1 MTRIYDILRTPF
13 LEEYSKQDDTSY
25 SKFGMV
31 YNAKYMQN
39 AIRHTQLF
47 NKVADENIFFATIGL
62 LPETVYKQFRD
73 EFIDRFFTRDI
84 KFQTVETFILRMN
97 AQILANADLIN
108 LSYSSEDKK
117 NLVYGMSSS
126 ESTTTGQ
133 STSQDKN
140 INSDLP
146 QNLESWD
153 SALQYASSGS
163 EGRNSSQDTST
174 TTSKSYNAGDYKTL
188 EDIAKV
194 KESLFRTLDTKLFS
208 QLF

>member
-1 MTRIYDILRTPF
+1 MTRIYDILKTPF
-13 LEEYSKQDDTSY
+13 IEEYSKQENTSH
-25 SKFGMV
+25 SNFGLFF
-31 YNAKYMQN
+31 NAKYIQN

-47 NKVADENIFFATIGL
+47 NKVADDNLFFATIGL
-62 LPETVYKQFRD
+62 LPDSVYTQFRD

-97 AQILANADLIN
+97 AQILANVDLIN

-117 NLVYGMSSS
+117 NLVYGVTSS
-126 ESTTTGQ
+126 ESTTKGET
-133 STSQDKN
+133 TSQDKSV
-140 INSDLP
+140 NSDLP
-146 QNLESWD
+146 QNLQSWD
-153 SALQYASSGS
+153 SALEYASNGS

-188 EDIAKV
+188 EEIAKV
-194 KESLFRTLDTKLFS
+194 KENLFRTLDTKLFS

>member
-13 LEEYSKQDDTSY
+13 IEEYSKQENTSY

-31 YNAKYMQN
+31 QNARYMQN

-73 EFIDRFFTRDI
+73 EFIDRFFTRNI
-84 KFQTVETFILRMN
+84 KFQTVETFIFRMN
-97 AQILANADLIN
+97 AQILANVDLIN

-117 NLVYGMSSS
+117 KLVYGMTSS
-126 ESTTTGQ
+126 ESTTTGET
-133 STSQDKN
+133 TSQDKSV
-140 INSDLP
+140 NSDLP
-146 QNLESWD
+146 QNLQSWD
-153 SALQYASSGS
+153 SALEYASNGS

-174 TTSKSYNAGDYKTL
+174 TTTKTYNAGDYKTL
-188 EDIAKV
+188 EEIAKV
-194 KESLFRTLDTKLFS
+194 KENLFISLDKKLFS

>member
-13 LEEYSKQDDTSY
+13 IEEYSKQENTSY

-31 YNAKYMQN
+31 QNARYMQN
-39 AIRHTQLF
+39 AVRHTQLF

-62 LPETVYKQFRD
+62 LPESVYKQFRD

-84 KFQTVETFILRMN
+84 KFQTVETFIFRMN
-97 AQILANADLIN
+97 AQILANVDLIN

-117 NLVYGMSSS
+117 KLVYGMTSS
-126 ESTTTGQ
+126 ESTTTGET
-133 STSQDKN
+133 TSQDKSV
-140 INSDLP
+140 NSDLP
-146 QNLESWD
+146 QNLQSWD
-153 SALQYASSGS
+153 SALEYASNGS

-174 TTSKSYNAGDYKTL
+174 TTTKSYNAGDYKTL
-188 EDIAKV
+188 EEIAKV
-194 KESLFRTLDTKLFS
+194 KENLFRTLDKKLFS

>member
-13 LEEYSKQDDTSY
+13 IEEYSKQENTSY

-31 YNAKYMQN
+31 QNARYMQN

-73 EFIDRFFTRDI
+73 EFIDRFFTRNI
-84 KFQTVETFILRMN
+84 KFQTVETFIFRMN
-97 AQILANADLIN
+97 AQILANVDLIN

-117 NLVYGMSSS
+117 KLVYGITSS
-126 ESTTTGQ
+126 ESTTTGET
-133 STSQDKN
+133 TSQDKSV
-140 INSDLP
+140 NSDLP
-146 QNLESWD
+146 QNLQSWD
-153 SALQYASSGS
+153 SALEYASNGS

-174 TTSKSYNAGDYKTL
+174 TTTKSYNAGDYKTL
-188 EDIAKV
+188 EEIAKV
-194 KESLFRTLDTKLFS
+194 KENLFRTLDKKLFS

>member
-13 LEEYSKQDDTSY
+13 IEEYSKQENTSY

-31 YNAKYMQN
+31 QNARYMQN
-39 AIRHTQLF
+39 AVRHTQLF

-73 EFIDRFFTRDI
+73 EFIDRFFTRNI
-84 KFQTVETFILRMN
+84 KFQTVETFIFRMN
-97 AQILANADLIN
+97 AQILANVDLIN

-117 NLVYGMSSS
+117 KLVYGITSS
-126 ESTTTGQ
+126 ESTTTGET
-133 STSQDKN
+133 TSQDKSV
-140 INSDLP
+140 NSDLP
-146 QNLESWD
+146 QNLQSWD
-153 SALQYASSGS
+153 SALEYASSGS

-174 TTSKSYNAGDYKTL
+174 TTTKSYNAGDYKTL
-188 EDIAKV
+188 EEIAKV
-194 KESLFRTLDTKLFS
+194 KENLFRTLDKKLFS

>member
-13 LEEYSKQDDTSY
+13 IEEYSKQENTSY

-31 YNAKYMQN
+31 QNARYMQN
-39 AIRHTQLF
+39 AVRHTQLF

-73 EFIDRFFTRDI
+73 EFIDRFFTRNI
-84 KFQTVETFILRMN
+84 KFQTVETFIFRMN
-97 AQILANADLIN
+97 AQILANVDLIN

-117 NLVYGMSSS
+117 KLVYGMTSS
-126 ESTTTGQ
+126 ESTTTGET
-133 STSQDKN
+133 TSQDKSV
-140 INSDLP
+140 NSDLP
-146 QNLESWD
+146 QNLQSWD
-153 SALQYASSGS
+153 SALEYASNGS

-174 TTSKSYNAGDYKTL
+174 TTTKSYNAGDYKTL
-188 EDIAKV
+188 EEIAKV
-194 KESLFRTLDTKLFS
+194 KENLFRTLDKKLFS

>member
-13 LEEYSKQDDTSY
+13 IEEYSKQENTSY

-31 YNAKYMQN
+31 QNARYMQN
-39 AIRHTQLF
+39 AVRHTQLF

-84 KFQTVETFILRMN
+84 KFQTVETFIFRMN
-97 AQILANADLIN
+97 AQILANVDLIN

-117 NLVYGMSSS
+117 KLVYGITSS
-126 ESTTTGQ
+126 ESTTTGET
-133 STSQDKN
+133 TSQDKSV
-140 INSDLP
+140 NSDLP
-146 QNLESWD
+146 QNLQSWD
-153 SALQYASSGS
+153 SALEYASNGS

-174 TTSKSYNAGDYKTL
+174 TTTKSYNAGDYKTL
-188 EDIAKV
+188 EEIAKV
-194 KESLFRTLDTKLFS
+194 KENLFRTLDKKLFS

>member
-13 LEEYSKQDDTSY
+13 IEEYSKQENTSY

-31 YNAKYMQN
+31 QNARYMQN

-62 LPETVYKQFRD
+62 LPEKVYTQFRD
-73 EFIDRFFTRDI
+73 EFIDRFFTRNI
-84 KFQTVETFILRMN
+84 KFQTVETFIFRMN
-97 AQILANADLIN
+97 AQILANVDLIN

-117 NLVYGMSSS
+117 KLVYGITSS
-126 ESTTTGQ
+126 ESTTTGET
-133 STSQDKN
+133 TSQDKSV
-140 INSDLP
+140 NSDLP
-146 QNLESWD
+146 QNLQSWD
-153 SALQYASSGS
+153 SALEYASNGS

-174 TTSKSYNAGDYKTL
+174 TTTKSYNAGDYKTL
-188 EDIAKV
+188 EEIAKV
-194 KESLFRTLDTKLFS
+194 KENLFRTLDKKLFS

>member
-13 LEEYSKQDDTSY
+13 IEEYSKQENTSY

-31 YNAKYMQN
+31 QNARYMQN
-39 AIRHTQLF
+39 AVRHTQLF

-84 KFQTVETFILRMN
+84 KFQTVETFIFRMN
-97 AQILANADLIN
+97 AQILANVDLIN

-117 NLVYGMSSS
+117 KLVYGITSS
-126 ESTTTGQ
+126 ESTTTGET
-133 STSQDKN
+133 TSQDKSV
-140 INSDLP
+140 NSDLP
-146 QNLESWD
+146 QNLQSWD
-153 SALQYASSGS
+153 SALEYASNGS

-174 TTSKSYNAGDYKTL
+174 TTTKSYNAGDYKTL
-188 EDIAKV
+188 EEIAKV
-194 KESLFRTLDTKLFS
+194 KENLFRILDKKLFS

>member
-1 MTRIYDILRTPF
+1 MTRIYDVLRTPF
-13 LEEYSKQDDTSY
+13 IEEYSKQENTSY

-31 YNAKYMQN
+31 QNARYMQN
-39 AIRHTQLF
+39 AVRHTQLF

-84 KFQTVETFILRMN
+84 KFQTVETFIFRMN
-97 AQILANADLIN
+97 AQILANVDLIN

-117 NLVYGMSSS
+117 KLVYGITSS
-126 ESTTTGQ
+126 ESTTTGET
-133 STSQDKN
+133 TSQDKSV
-140 INSDLP
+140 NSDLP
-146 QNLESWD
+146 QNLQSWD
-153 SALQYASSGS
+153 SALEYASNGS

-174 TTSKSYNAGDYKTL
+174 TTTKSYNAGDYKTL
-188 EDIAKV
+188 EEIAKV
-194 KESLFRTLDTKLFS
+194 KENLFRTLDKKLFS

>member
-13 LEEYSKQDDTSY
+13 IEEYSKQENTSY

-31 YNAKYMQN
+31 QNARYMQN
-39 AIRHTQLF
+39 ALRHTQLF

-84 KFQTVETFILRMN
+84 KFQTVETFIFRMN
-97 AQILANADLIN
+97 AQILANVDLIN

-117 NLVYGMSSS
+117 KLVYGITSS
-126 ESTTTGQ
+126 ESTTTGET
-133 STSQDKN
+133 TSQDKSV
-140 INSDLP
+140 NSDLP
-146 QNLESWD
+146 QNLQSWD
-153 SALQYASSGS
+153 SALEYASNGS

-174 TTSKSYNAGDYKTL
+174 TTTKTYNAGDYKTL
-188 EDIAKV
+188 EEIAKV
-194 KESLFRTLDTKLFS
+194 KENLFISLDKKLFS